1 MRFGNWNV
9 MCLYGAGSLAAAAAA
24 AAATSELGRCKL
36 HLVGVQEGRWDRE
49 GTVRAGGYIVC
60 P

>member
-1 MRFGNWNV
+1 